1 MSVLK
6 KIPSGL
12 RVALLSSFATIVDH
26 ATAAIAEAISRELQH
41 SMTLPVKPSGRR
53 KGKDNS
59 STSRS
64 SSTTLVTGDT
74 SSKASPSGSTEQ
86 VLGLSVL
93 VDGQAS
99 PSQSDDGSG
108 LAI

>member
-12 RVALLSSFATIVDH
+12 RVALLSSFATIVEH
-26 ATAAIAEAISRELQH
+26 ATAAIAEAISKELQH
-41 SMTLPVKPSGRR
+41 SMTLPAKRSGQR
-53 KGKDNS
+53 KRKDNS
-59 STSRS
+59 STSPL
-64 SSTTLVTGDT
+64 SSTIPATVDT
-74 SSKASPSGSTEQ
+74 SSKVSPSGSTEQ
-86 VLGLSVL
+86 VSGLPVL
-93 VDGQAS
+93 VDGQGS